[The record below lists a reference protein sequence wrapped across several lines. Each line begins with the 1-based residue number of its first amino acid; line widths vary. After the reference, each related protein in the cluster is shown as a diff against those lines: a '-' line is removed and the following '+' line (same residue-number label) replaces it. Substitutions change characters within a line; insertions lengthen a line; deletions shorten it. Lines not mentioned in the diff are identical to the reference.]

1 MSKVEFTP
9 EKIQF
14 ILEKKGTQI
23 DLEKAKIIHEFI
35 KTIAEISVNQHLRDN
50 KKKYSINN

>member
-1 MSKVEFTP
+1 MSKAEFTP

-35 KTIAEISVNQHLRDN
+35 TNIAEISVNQYLRN
-50 KKKYSINN
+50 YKKNNSTNT

>member
-35 KTIAEISVNQHLRDN
+35 KTIAEISVNQHLRDY
-50 KKKYSINN
+50 KKINSTNT